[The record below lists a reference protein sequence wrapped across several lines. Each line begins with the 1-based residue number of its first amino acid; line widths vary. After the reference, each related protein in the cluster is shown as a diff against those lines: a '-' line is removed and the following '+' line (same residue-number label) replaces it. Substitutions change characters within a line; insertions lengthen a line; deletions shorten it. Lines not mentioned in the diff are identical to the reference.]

1 MAQVRTNQQEAIPM
15 QFRSDR
21 GFTLLEVLV
30 ALAIVGPA
38 LALLFSQGVAS
49 VTTTRTAAR
58 YEEAISRARSRL
70 ATLSDRNLI
79 AGERSGDDGSG
90 FRWRTRIAQLAT
102 TTPTPDAA
110 RAGAYARGVAL
121 YDITVEISW
130 PGVTSDRSMALATR
144 RLGPA
149 ATVAP

>member
-1 MAQVRTNQQEAIPM
+1 M

-30 ALAIVGPA
+30 ALAIAGPA

-49 VTTTRTAAR
+49 VATTRTAAR

-79 AGERSGDDGSG
+79 AGERGGDDGSG
-90 FRWRTRIAQLAT
+90 FAWRTRIAQVAT
-102 TTPTPDAA
+102 TPPARDAA
-110 RAGAYARGVAL
+110 RAGIYARGVAL
-121 YDITVEISW
+121 YDVTVEISW
-130 PGVTSDRSMALATR
+130 PGGTSDRSMALTTR

-149 ATVAP
+149 APATP